1 MNSAAGE
8 RREIEY
14 AVHGGV
20 SLKGHLYAPKGPG
33 KFPLVIAVHGGGWR
47 LANLDNYRILGPWL
61 AERGYAVL
69 AVTHRLSKPAEKVY
83 PEAVQDVRAAVQFAK
98 GRAAELKI
106 DPERIALM
114 GDSSGGHL
122 AALVALAGE
131 QALFREGNA
140 ADPHGRMSTAVKVC
154 VPVYAVLDLA
164 RQWRH
169 DQISRPRDQIVERFL
184 GASLIDDRR
193 IYFDASPLSYVS
205 ARNNGTAFFLAWGT
219 ADDVVDHGEPRA
231 AGRRRKPRRRER
243 QRRRGGR
250 GARGPGRVH
259 AGDGQQRQHHHQS
272 ALDGAR
278 LRSHEGPRAGGDAH
292 GESLT
297 PLRQSGARAGRL
309 VPGIP
314 RLRQG
319 AGRQGGLRLGGQ
331 RLAR

>member
-131 QALFREGNA
+131 HALFREGNA
-140 ADPHGRMSTAVKVC
+140 ADPHGRESTAVKVC
-154 VPVYAVLDLA
+154 MPIYAVLDLA
-164 RQWRH
+164 RQWR
-169 DQISRPRDQIVERFL
+169 
-184 GASLIDDRR
+184 DDRR

-205 ARNNGTAFFLAWGT
+205 ARNSGTAFFLAWGT
-219 ADDVVDHGEPRA
+219 ADDIVDPA
-231 AGRRRKPRRRER
+231 T
-243 QRRRGGR
+243 
-250 GARGPGRVH
+250 
-259 AGDGQQRQHHHQS
+259 QS
-272 ALDGAR
+272 EAFLEALK
-278 LRSHEGPRAGGDAH
+278 
-292 GESLT
+292 
-297 PLRQSGARAGRL
+297 Q
-309 VPGIP
+309 
-314 RLRQG
+314 
-319 AGRQGGLRLGGQ
+319 
-331 RLAR
+331 